1 MVKKVKTY
9 YFSPTGGTLLV
20 AQHLG
25 ERLGALLGAEVEY
38 HSYTL
43 PSEREK
49 LPQLEAG
56 DVVVWVT
63 PVYAGRIPN
72 KTLDYVRRALHADGN
87 PAVALVTFGN
97 RAYDNALAELVGLM
111 EDGGMRPF
119 GAAAMVTRHAFSDT
133 LGAGHPN
140 EEDLAA
146 LDHFAA
152 QVAEKLLTFY
162 SQLLTIS
169 VPGEAHPEKYYTPLK
184 TNNAPAGFLK
194 AKPSCNS
201 ELCTRCG
208 KCIDVCPMGSIGAK
222 DGMPTFDGIC
232 IKCQACRRRCPT
244 GAIAFT
250 DPEYLSHVVMIE
262 RTFAALK
269 RPEFFLARNVQ
280 LRQIEMTEIPLLD
293 NFLYEAIFIPEGVP
307 ASPKSIIDSEELQ
320 VYVREFGQK
329 KDDRCLVAECD
340 GKIVGAV
347 WTRIMDDYGHIA
359 DDTPSLA
366 MSLYR
371 EYRNQGIGTA
381 LLERMLELLR
391 KDNYERV
398 SLSVQKANYAV
409 RMYRKVGFVEEN
421 ETEEEYIMVCNLQ
434 GKE

>member
-43 PSEREK
+43 PRERKE
-49 LPQLEAG
+49 LPQVEAG
-56 DVVVWVT
+56 DVVVWAT
-63 PVYAGRIPN
+63 PVYAGRIP
-72 KTLDYVRRALHADGN
+72 V
-87 PAVALVTFGN
+87 
-97 RAYDNALAELVGLM
+97 
-111 EDGGMRPF
+111 
-119 GAAAMVTRHAFSDT
+119 GAAAMVTRHAFSDI
-133 LGAGHPN
+133 LGAGRPN

-201 ELCTRCG
+201 ALCTRCG
-208 KCIDVCPMGSIGAK
+208 ECMEVCPMGSIGAK

-244 GAIAFT
+244 VAIAFT
-250 DPEYLSHVVMIE
+250 DPEYLSHVAMIE

-269 RPEFFLARNVQ
+269 RPEFF
-280 LRQIEMTEIPLLD
+280 
-293 NFLYEAIFIPEGVP
+293 
-307 ASPKSIIDSEELQ
+307 
-320 VYVREFGQK
+320 
-329 KDDRCLVAECD
+329 VAETI
-340 GKIVGAV
+340 K
-347 WTRIMDDYGHIA
+347 
-359 DDTPSLA
+359 
-366 MSLYR
+366 
-371 EYRNQGIGTA
+371 
-381 LLERMLELLR
+381 
-391 KDNYERV
+391 
-398 SLSVQKANYAV
+398 
-409 RMYRKVGFVEEN
+409 
-421 ETEEEYIMVCNLQ
+421 
-434 GKE
+434 